1 MSSLHYS
8 NPLVNTDK
16 ILEMQKYNGRI
27 NLIEQ
32 PDPSAQFKM
41 FEKIA
46 VKNKATNYADALTGN
61 NLESNI
67 LASAYF
73 SAENIQIIQN
83 GLRAG
88 VYEMSKNKFVVS
100 PQNIDQLKIVMR
112 SMYLQYAKHDPSN
125 IAQQIA
131 ELNRLVLGYAVP
143 YVYNES
149 MGYMKYLE
157 DQSMLVVPLELPKPI
172 NRDFKQLEIKRFF

>member
-1 MSSLHYS
+1 MSSLDYS
-8 NPLVNTDK
+8 NSLVNTNK

-27 NLIEQ
+27 NLIEM
-32 PDPSAQFKM
+32 PDPSVQFKM

-46 VKNKATNYADALTGN
+46 VKNKATNYGDALSGN
-61 NLESNI
+61 NVENNLLS
-67 LASAYF
+67 SVYF
-73 SAENIQIIQN
+73 SSENIQIIQN

-88 VYEMSKNKFVVS
+88 VYEMSDQKFVIS
-100 PQNIDQLKIVMR
+100 PQNIDQLKIIMR
-112 SMYLQYAKHDPSN
+112 SMYLQYAKHNPDN
-125 IAQQIA
+125 IKAQVA

-172 NRDFKQLEIKRFF
+172 NRDFKQLEIKRFM